1 MFLPFFFSDE
11 TLLCT
16 LVRSSPLIGYKLLSS
31 RATAGTAHFPLDSV
45 SMKRCTHLVTINPFR
60 RTVNLLR
67 GLLSGV
73 QIVSVDWLKNSAQQ
87 GLWLGELSYR
97 PSGLPRSS
105 RVRLLPNLFQKVG
118 CIYVGHSSSPPRR
131 DIIDLLTLGGAS
143 TTNRKKV
150 ANIVIGE
157 RIPETIC
164 VKPTW
169 VFDSI
174 VRTRLL
180 PLKPYQLRP

>member
-97 PSGLPRSS
+97 IAFYFDMSLSV
-105 RVRLLPNLFQKVG
+105 VRTLS
-118 CIYVGHSSSPPRR
+118 GHSSGRR
-131 DIIDLLTLGGAS
+131 DFSYYLVF
-143 TTNRKKV
+143 TNGNVTGFGLYFARSILMLQRGSHLHRK
-150 ANIVIGE
+150 I
-157 RIPETIC
+157 
-164 VKPTW
+164 
-169 VFDSI
+169 
-174 VRTRLL
+174 L
-180 PLKPYQLRP
+180 